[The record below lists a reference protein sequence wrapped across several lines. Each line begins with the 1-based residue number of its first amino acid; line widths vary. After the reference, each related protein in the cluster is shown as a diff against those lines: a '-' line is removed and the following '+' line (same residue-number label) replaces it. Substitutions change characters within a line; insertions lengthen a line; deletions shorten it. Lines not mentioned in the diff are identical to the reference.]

1 LSLSPLSSLS
11 LSLSEYRCLCIAFPL
26 SPSFTVLM
34 LWAYFIWLHSLGGGG
49 GVTEP
54 DILQMQRRHKYSMA
68 LAADEE
74 LPVAIAFSDMQ
85 GPSDEILHEYI
96 FAGDLYW
103 GTIFKVLRP
112 PCIFMT
118 VRQAT
123 IHYDITNMRLL
134 DENLAAVLPGFPV
147 VVVDIIGRFSLGNYP
162 WVRGTVWG
170 PSLSL
175 SLCLSHSLCL
185 SLFLSRFH
193 CACLCACVRRCVV
206 LSLSLSLCIP
216 LSPFSF
222 LCLSLCLS
230 LFSMPLFSGAYLWP
244 DYFSLSVS
252 LSLSL
257 CLSVSL
263 SLPLSLSFSLCLCL
277 SRCRQKTKKE
287 SLFFGDFSNEH
298 GGRLPFSYHCWHES
312 VRGYGLQPRNT

>member
-1 LSLSPLSSLS
+1 MATQP
-11 LSLSEYRCLCIAFPL
+11 
-26 SPSFTVLM
+26 
-34 LWAYFIWLHSLGGGG
+34 GG

-112 PCIFMT
+112 PCILMT

-175 SLCLSHSLCL
+175 PHSVSLTLSVCHSLSL
-185 SLFLSRFH
+185 SCTVRV
-193 CACLCACVRRCVV
+193 CVRVCVV
-206 LSLSLSLCIP
+206 VWSCLSLSLSLYPSLSFLFPLP
-216 LSPFSF
+216 LSLSLSLQYAVILWGVFVAGLF
-222 LCLSLCLS
+222 QSLCL
-230 LFSMPLFSGAYLWP
+230 
-244 DYFSLSVS
+244 SLSVS
-252 LSLSL
+252 LSL
-257 CLSVSL
+257 CLSLSPSL
-263 SLPLSLSFSLCLCL
+263 FVFLSLSLSFKMSTKN
-277 SRCRQKTKKE
+277 QKNSHFLLGT
-287 SLFFGDFSNEH
+287 SPMNMVDVYRSAIIAG
-298 GGRLPFSYHCWHES
+298 
-312 VRGYGLQPRNT
+312 